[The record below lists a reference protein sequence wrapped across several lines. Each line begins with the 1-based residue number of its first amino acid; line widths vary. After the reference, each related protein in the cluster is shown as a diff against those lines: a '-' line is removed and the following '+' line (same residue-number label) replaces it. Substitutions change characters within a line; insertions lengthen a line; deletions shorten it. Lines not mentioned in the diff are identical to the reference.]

1 MARPVA
7 LFACPVPMLM
17 RGQDPYGVTM
27 FYPGLNSESLIAN
40 LDSDNNIILLCD
52 GSNWQAR
59 RMDARVLAS
68 WNPGQLIRVTKG
80 DVDKYP
86 FALSNMDIFS
96 QQRIMVK
103 LLDVFLP
110 GDDAWPKESG
120 VEARL
125 ID

>member
-1 MARPVA
+1 
-7 LFACPVPMLM
+7 
-17 RGQDPYGVTM
+17 M
-27 FYPGLNSESLIAN
+27 FYTGLNSEFLIAN
-40 LDSDNNIILLCD
+40 LDSDNNIIHLCD
-52 GSNWQAR
+52 GSKWQAR

-68 WNPGQLIRVTKG
+68 WNPGQLIRVTNG

-110 GDDAWPKESG
+110 GDGCMAEGIRGWKTG
-120 VEARL
+120 
-125 ID
+125 